1 MEYSTLKPWQGIS
14 ETGII
19 YEVGSLYARFE
30 QIDDPRQARGK
41 RYSLVTLLV
50 IIFLGKLCG
59 QDSPVEIAD
68 WAANHAEKLA
78 GMLGLERVWMPHHNT
93 IRRVYQDILSE
104 EAFNQMA
111 QEYSQQ
117 EHAGKSEVLAL
128 DGKTLRG
135 TGINGHQKNDH
146 VLSLYGVESQ
156 QVLAQASVDRKENEI
171 TAAPRVLAQ
180 VDLSGKVVTGDALL
194 AQRKLS
200 SQIIEQEGDFIW
212 PIKDNQPRLLADI
225 QQLFAIP
232 DEIPNPGFGKVST
245 DFQCVS
251 AVNKGHGRIEKRI
264 LHTSTMLND
273 YLKWPGIAQVYRL
286 ERQFTWLRKGQV
298 IKRSCETEFGITSL
312 SRTQASPAD
321 VLHYRRQH
329 WFIETGLHYRRD
341 VTFKEDATRMTKA
354 AVGRIVATIHNLV
367 IALIKRAGYS
377 NAAKARRWFAG
388 HLDQAF
394 ALLTSTQSRL

>member
-19 YEVGSLYARFE
+19 YELGSLYARFE
-30 QIDDPRQARGK
+30 EIEDPRKARGK

-59 QDSPVEIAD
+59 QDTPVEIAD
-68 WAANHAEKLA
+68 WAANHAEQLA
-78 GMLGLERVWMPHHNT
+78 ELLGLERIWMPHHNT
-93 IRRVYQDILSE
+93 IRRVYQNILRE
-104 EAFNQMA
+104 EEFNQMA
-111 QEYSQQ
+111 QAYSQQ
-117 EHAGKSEVLAL
+117 EQAGHREVLAM

-135 TGINGHQKNDH
+135 TGISDHKKNDH

-156 QVLAQASVDRKENEI
+156 HVLAQASVARKENEI

-180 VDLSGKVVTGDALL
+180 VDLAGKVVTGDALL

-200 SQIIEQEGDFIW
+200 RQIVEQEGDFIW
-212 PIKDNQPRLLADI
+212 PIKDNHPRLLADI

-232 DEIPNPGFGKVST
+232 DETPRPGFGKVPT
-245 DFQCVS
+245 DFQSVS
-251 AVNKGHGRIEKRI
+251 TVNKGHGRIEKRT
-264 LHTSTMLND
+264 LHTSAMLNN
-273 YLKWPGIAQVYRL
+273 YLQWPGLAQVYRL

-298 IKRSCETEFGITSL
+298 IKRSCETEFGVTSL
-312 SRTQASPAD
+312 SKTKASPANL
-321 VLHYRRQH
+321 LHYRRQH

-341 VTFKEDATRMTKA
+341 VTFQEDATRMTKA

-394 ALLTSTQSRL
+394 ALLTSTGSRL

>member
-14 ETGII
+14 ETGVV
-19 YEVGSLYARFE
+19 YEIGSLYARFE
-30 QIDDPRQARGK
+30 RISDPRKARGK

-50 IIFLGKLCG
+50 IIFMAKLSG

-68 WAANHAEKLA
+68 WAANQAEELA
-78 GMLGLERVWMPHHNT
+78 ELLQLERLWMPHHNT
-93 IRRVYQDILSE
+93 IRRVYQNILSE
-104 EAFNQMA
+104 AEFEQMA

-117 EHAGKSEVLAL
+117 EQAGKREVLAL

-135 TGINGHQKNDH
+135 TGISGHKEHDH
-146 VLSLYGVESQ
+146 ILSLYGVESQ
-156 QVLAQASVDRKENEI
+156 HVLAQAKVDRKENEI
-171 TAAPRVLAQ
+171 TAAPRVLEQ
-180 VDLSGKVVTGDALL
+180 VKLSGKIVTGDALL

-212 PIKDNQPRLLADI
+212 PIKDNHPRLLADI

-232 DEIPNPGFGKVST
+232 DEMPKPGFGKVLT
-245 DFQCVS
+245 DFQSVS
-251 AVNKGHGRIEKRI
+251 TVDKGHGRIEKRT
-264 LHTSTMLND
+264 LQTSAMLND
-273 YLKWPGIAQVYRL
+273 YLEWPGLAQVYRL

-298 IKRSCETEFGITSL
+298 TKRSCEIEFGITSL
-312 SRTQASPAD
+312 PRAKTSPSD
-321 VLHYRRQH
+321 LLHYRRQH

-394 ALLTSTQSRL
+394 ALLTTTQARL

>member
-1 MEYSTLKPWQGIS
+1 
-14 ETGII
+14 
-19 YEVGSLYARFE
+19 
-30 QIDDPRQARGK
+30 
-41 RYSLVTLLV
+41 VTLLV
-50 IIFLGKLCG
+50 IIFLGKLSG

-78 GMLGLERVWMPHHNT
+78 KLLQLERIWMPHHNT
-93 IRRVYQDILSE
+93 IRRVYQNILSE
-104 EAFNQMA
+104 AEFKQMA

-117 EHAGKSEVLAL
+117 EQSGKREVLAL

-135 TGINGHQKNDH
+135 TGVSGHKEHDH
-146 VLSLYGVESQ
+146 ILSLYGVESQ
-156 QVLAQASVDRKENEI
+156 HVLAQAIVDRKENEI
-171 TAAPRVLAQ
+171 TVAPRVLEQ

-212 PIKDNQPRLLADI
+212 PIKENHPRLLADI

-232 DEIPNPGFGKVST
+232 NEVPKPGFGKVST
-245 DFQCVS
+245 DYQS
-251 AVNKGHGRIEKRI
+251 AETVNKGHGRIEKRT
-264 LHTSTMLND
+264 LQTSVMLNN
-273 YLKWPGIAQVYRL
+273 YLDWPGLAQVYRL

-312 SRTQASPAD
+312 SRIQISPAD
-321 VLHYRRQH
+321 LLHYRRQH

-388 HLDQAF
+388 HLSQAF
-394 ALLTSTQSRL
+394 TLLISTHA

>member
-14 ETGII
+14 ETGVV
-19 YEVGSLYARFE
+19 YEIGSLYARFE
-30 QIDDPRQARGK
+30 QISDPRKARGK

-50 IIFLGKLCG
+50 IIFLAKLSG

-68 WAANHAEKLA
+68 WAANHAEELA
-78 GMLGLERVWMPHHNT
+78 ELLQLERLWMPHHNT
-93 IRRVYQDILSE
+93 IRRVYQNILSE
-104 EAFNQMA
+104 VEFEQMA

-117 EHAGKSEVLAL
+117 EQAGKREVLAL

-135 TGINGHQKNDH
+135 TGISGHKEHDH
-146 VLSLYGVESQ
+146 ILSLYGVESQ
-156 QVLAQASVDRKENEI
+156 QVLAQAKVDRKENEI
-171 TAAPRVLAQ
+171 TAAPRVLDQ
-180 VDLSGKVVTGDALL
+180 VKLSGKIVTGDALL

-212 PIKDNQPRLLADI
+212 PIKDNHPRLLADI

-232 DEIPNPGFGKVST
+232 DEMPKPGFGKVLT
-245 DFQCVS
+245 DFQSISTVD
-251 AVNKGHGRIEKRI
+251 KGHGRIEKRT
-264 LHTSTMLND
+264 LQTSAMLND
-273 YLKWPGIAQVYRL
+273 YLDWPGLAQVYRL

-298 IKRSCETEFGITSL
+298 TKRSCEIEFGITSL
-312 SRTQASPAD
+312 PRAKTSPSD
-321 VLHYRRQH
+321 LLHCRRQH

-394 ALLTSTQSRL
+394 SLLTTTQARL